1 MVGSD
6 IPHPLV
12 WQYSFKEYSAN
23 LLFLTFEKWV
33 TLDHPIVC
41 VAWEQIVESSR
52 GKKWDAKITFQ
63 ETRKVEKRVAD
74 RILHQ
79 S

>member
-1 MVGSD
+1 MVGND
-6 IPHPLV
+6 IPHSLV

-33 TLDHPIVC
+33 TLDHLIVC

-63 ETRKVEKRVAD
+63 ATRKVEKRVAD